1 MLKRADRSELL
12 AEVNWSAPP
21 VNEISPPVPR
31 ASALPSESVPAWRSV
46 LPVKV
51 LAPVSETVPGP
62 WLTSVPVPEI
72 TPP

>member
-1 MLKRADRSELL
+1 MLKRADRSEVL
-12 AEVNWSAPP
+12 AEVYWSAPP
-21 VNEISPPVPR
+21 VKEIAPPVPR
-31 ASALPSESVPAWRSV
+31 AAELPRESVPAWRSV

-51 LAPVSETVPGP
+51 FVPASVTVPGP